1 MLTNL
6 TNCNTR
12 DSDDLHQSNT
22 LIEVSQARKKTTRQ
36 ARKKTTRQAHTA
48 SDFHQRKN
56 LAWFYPNH
64 KVKG

>member
-36 ARKKTTRQAHTA
+36 AHTA